1 MLSGPS
7 CYQKI
12 QQDQKTL
19 KTCQLLLILA
29 LAERELGGGGWG
41 SQGESEGGRGSQG
54 ESGGVTG
61 SKGEAGRGRGGREKG
76 IN

>member
-29 LAERELGGGGWG
+29 LAERELGGGVGGVRG
-41 SQGESEGGRGSQG
+41 SQREAEGVRGSQG
-54 ESGGVTG
+54 ESQGVRG
-61 SKGEAGRGRGGREKG
+61 RQGEAGEAERKE
-76 IN
+76 

>member
-29 LAERELGGGGWG
+29 LAERELGGGL
-41 SQGESEGGRGSQG
+41 G
-54 ESGGVTG
+54 ESGGV
-61 SKGEAGRGRGGREKG
+61 RGRQRESGGVRGSHRE
-76 IN
+76 